1 MAESAHKSAAPRKQ
15 TTKPTPLLLSTSR
28 SLLSNRSITLS
39 TIRLKK
45 AKMSRQAALE
55 AYFANRARPV
65 GPRSLPDTN
74 QPVDVP
80 HIPTNATR
88 PVASETTA
96 TPTDTTGTAAAALPS
111 IENVASLFANAFQPT
126 GNTARTSISNSVDP
140 LLSNN
145 KRQVVVDP
153 PSTALLA
160 NHTNQF
166 DSQSET
172 ARLGNSTLA
181 IQQLLTTSN
190 VRSLDHSTN
199 RRVITID
206 GDHSNH
212 QSKTPTNKPGKSTR
226 SAKPTLVGPGEFKRG
241 GGEKKLQP
249 ADGIP
254 LTNSSGVPR
263 AILASASSQQHP
275 SDGNATGTGGQKSP
289 DSGEKH
295 WSEDLADPHQRLEP
309 LNNLVTNPTPG
320 SGATPPKLIADV
332 PSPTG
337 SLQFSSPTSSEY
349 RRQGL
354 AKSRRTS
361 TSGQHLDERLTGVQT
376 VSLRGIDP
384 SGEIATG
391 QISSNRSIAPA
402 PSGLLSTSEPSPP
415 LSLKSAHK
423 ILSLMF
429 NKIEQVVDGN
439 GQQVITKVSSS
450 LSAATISQTASLDS
464 LSLTAQ
470 SNHKSLSD
478 ISTEFIRLFKA
489 LHALPTVKELHNT
502 LVASETRLLQT
513 LETSQDAV
521 IAQPNYES
529 PFSNATPQQ
538 ASTTSTLDSALVQL
552 LVENTMSKYSSR
564 FESMLTASLHN
575 ASPNCTSEV
584 SGQED
589 LEQKMEEHSKRQRR
603 DFAKLSDKIDRAM
616 GQFRSGEARM
626 REEMTS
632 LADTIRTSRVQVSA
646 LETAKT
652 AQNSEKYVCF
662 SISQILNNLSVL

>member
-1 MAESAHKSAAPRKQ
+1 
-15 TTKPTPLLLSTSR
+15 
-28 SLLSNRSITLS
+28 
-39 TIRLKK
+39 
-45 AKMSRQAALE
+45 MS
-55 AYFANRARPV
+55 
-65 GPRSLPDTN
+65 
-74 QPVDVP
+74 
-80 HIPTNATR
+80 
-88 PVASETTA
+88 
-96 TPTDTTGTAAAALPS
+96 
-111 IENVASLFANAFQPT
+111 
-126 GNTARTSISNSVDP
+126 DP
-140 LLSNN
+140 
-145 KRQVVVDP
+145 K
-153 PSTALLA
+153 
-160 NHTNQF
+160 
-166 DSQSET
+166 
-172 ARLGNSTLA
+172 
-181 IQQLLTTSN
+181 
-190 VRSLDHSTN
+190 
-199 RRVITID
+199 
-206 GDHSNH
+206 
-212 QSKTPTNKPGKSTR
+212 KTPTNKPGKSTR

-309 LNNLVTNPTPG
+309 LNNLVTNPTPE

-450 LSAATISQTASLDS
+450 LSAATISQSKDIITPLSNKVLTLQDIASG
-464 LSLTAQ
+464 
-470 SNHKSLSD
+470 NFKSITFL
-478 ISTEFIRLFKA
+478 
-489 LHALPTVKELHNT
+489 LP
-502 LVASETRLLQT
+502 
-513 LETSQDAV
+513 
-521 IAQPNYES
+521 I
-529 PFSNATPQQ
+529 
-538 ASTTSTLDSALVQL
+538 
-552 LVENTMSKYSSR
+552 
-564 FESMLTASLHN
+564 
-575 ASPNCTSEV
+575 
-584 SGQED
+584 
-589 LEQKMEEHSKRQRR
+589 
-603 DFAKLSDKIDRAM
+603 
-616 GQFRSGEARM
+616 
-626 REEMTS
+626 
-632 LADTIRTSRVQVSA
+632 
-646 LETAKT
+646 
-652 AQNSEKYVCF
+652 
-662 SISQILNNLSVL
+662 